1 MKIEDLVDFFASYG
15 VGEYH
20 VSALDDGQ
28 FIVRPLTERQIIVDP
43 EVIMEMIAARDEKRD
58 ELDL

>member
-1 MKIEDLVDFFASYG
+1 MKIEELVDFLVLHG
-15 VGEYH
+15 IGEYH

-28 FIVRPLTERQIIVDP
+28 FIVRPLTEEQIIVDP
-43 EVIMEMIAARDEKRD
+43 EVIMKMIAVRDERRD